1 MSRSGF
7 RLAACALL
15 GVFALG
21 SPLSGDALAGK
32 KKSKA
37 KAKPKAAATAAFK
50 GDAKALGELMG
61 PYKFGMTSK
70 DILSVLSKQIG
81 DRYKEKIAATTDV
94 YQQDKLRR
102 DRQAEL
108 DRIKRSYVEFRGKKT
123 GWDVSIIDD
132 QFAHNSDE
140 SMLVHWENDPA
151 SGRDQRRFFFFHD
164 GRLYKMGIALNTNN
178 LKNEQRTFDY
188 FRGLMEARYGKGSV
202 KTSKDADGV
211 DRPVALEWRSKS
223 HHVSALDKLAFYGS
237 FVLVVADPGQ
247 EATLASIRQQNAQK
261 KSKSTALQTVLEKEG
276 DNDTPGLDDN
286 KAAVDAVLKGG
297 N

>member
-1 MSRSGF
+1 M
-7 RLAACALL
+7 

-21 SPLSGDALAGK
+21 SLSADALAGK
-32 KKSKA
+32 KKS

-70 DILSVLSKQIG
+70 DILGILSKQIG

-108 DRIKRSYVEFRGKKT
+108 DRIKKSFVEFKGSKT

-132 QFAHNSDE
+132 QFAHNTDE
-140 SMLVHWENDPA
+140 SMMVHWENDPA

-164 GRLYKMGIALNTNN
+164 GRLYKMLIALNSSQ

-202 KTSKDADGV
+202 KSAKDIDGV
-211 DRPVALEWRSKS
+211 DRPIGLDWRSKS

-247 EATLASIRQQNAQK
+247 ESTLASIRQQNAK
-261 KSKSTALQTVLEKEG
+261 PKSKNAALQTVLEK
-276 DNDTPGLDDN
+276 DDDQLGLEDN
-286 KAAVDAVLKGG
+286 KASSDAVLKGG

>member
-7 RLAACALL
+7 RLAACALV

-21 SPLSGDALAGK
+21 SLTADALAGK

-37 KAKPKAAATAAFK
+37 KPKSASTAAFK

-70 DILSVLSKQIG
+70 DILGILSKQIG
-81 DRYKEKIAATTDV
+81 ERYKEKIAATTDV
-94 YQQDKLRR
+94 YAQDKLRR

-108 DRIKRSYVEFRGKKT
+108 DRIKKSFVEFKGKKT

-132 QFAHNSDE
+132 QFAHNTDE
-140 SMLVHWENDPA
+140 SMMVHWENSADT
-151 SGRDQRRFFFFHD
+151 GRGDQRRFFFFHD
-164 GRLYKMGIALNTNN
+164 GRLYKMLIALNSSQ

-202 KTSKDADGV
+202 KTSKDIDGV
-211 DRPVALEWRSKS
+211 DRPVGLDWRSKS
-223 HHVSALDKLAFYGS
+223 HHVAALDKLAFYGS

-261 KSKSTALQTVLEKEG
+261 KSKNTALQTVLEK
-276 DNDTPGLDDN
+276 DDDKLGLEDN
-286 KAAVDAVLKGG
+286 KAGSDAVLKGG

>member
-7 RLAACALL
+7 RLALCALV
-15 GVFALG
+15 GAFALG
-21 SPLSGDALAGK
+21 SVLSGTALAGK

-37 KAKPKAAATAAFK
+37 KPKAKAAPTAQFK

-61 PYKFGMTSK
+61 PFKFGMSSR
-70 DILSVLSKQIG
+70 DILGILSKQIG
-81 DRYKEKIAATTDV
+81 DKYKDKIAATTDV
-94 YQQDKLRR
+94 YAQDKLRR

-108 DRIKRSYVEFRGKKT
+108 DRIKKSQTEFKGTKT

-132 QFAHNSDE
+132 QFAHNTDE
-140 SMLVHWENDPA
+140 SMMVYWENDA
-151 SGRDQRRFFFFHD
+151 ESHKDQRRFFFFHD
-164 GRLYKMGIALNTNN
+164 GRLYKMLIALNSSN

-202 KTSKDADGV
+202 RTAKDADGV

-247 EATLASIRQQNAQK
+247 EATLAEIRTQNAK
-261 KSKSTALQTVLEKEG
+261 PKAKSTALETVLEKKGE
-276 DNDTPGLDDN
+276 DQLGLDDN
-286 KAAVDAVLKGG
+286 KSAEDSVIKG

>member
-7 RLAACALL
+7 RLALCALV
-15 GVFALG
+15 GAFALG
-21 SPLSGDALAGK
+21 SVLSGTAAAGK
-32 KKSKA
+32 KKSSKS
-37 KAKPKAAATAAFK
+37 KAKPKAAPTAQFK

-61 PYKFGMTSK
+61 PFKFGMSSK
-70 DILSVLSKQIG
+70 EILGILSKQIG
-81 DRYKEKIAATTDV
+81 EKYKDKIAATTDV
-94 YQQDKLRR
+94 YVQDKLRR

-108 DRIKRSYVEFRGKKT
+108 DRIKKSQTEFKGTKT

-132 QFAHNSDE
+132 QFAHNTDE
-140 SMLVHWENDPA
+140 SMMVYWENDA
-151 SGRDQRRFFFFHD
+151 ESHKDQRRFFFFHD
-164 GRLYKMGIALNTNN
+164 GRLYKMLIALNSSN

-202 KTSKDADGV
+202 RTAKDADGV

-223 HHVSALDKLAFYGS
+223 HHVSAIDKLAFYGS

-247 EATLASIRQQNAQK
+247 ESVLAEIRQQNAK
-261 KSKSTALQTVLEKEG
+261 PKARNTALDTVLEKKGE
-276 DNDTPGLDDN
+276 DQLGLDDN
-286 KAAVDAVLKGG
+286 KSAEDAVLKG

>member
-7 RLAACALL
+7 RLALCALA
-15 GVFALG
+15 GAFALG
-21 SPLSGDALAGK
+21 SVLSGSALAGK

-37 KAKPKAAATAAFK
+37 KPKAAATAQFK

-61 PYKFGMTSK
+61 PFKFGMASK
-70 DILSVLSKQIG
+70 DILGILSKQIG
-81 DRYKEKIAATTDV
+81 DKYKDKIAATTDV
-94 YQQDKLRR
+94 YAQDKLRR

-108 DRIKRSYVEFRGKKT
+108 DRIKKSYTEFKGVKT

-132 QFAHNSDE
+132 QFAHNTDE
-140 SMLVHWENDPA
+140 SMMVYWENDA
-151 SGRDQRRFFFFHD
+151 ESHKDQRRFFFFHD
-164 GRLYKMGIALNTNN
+164 GRLYKMLIALNSSN

-202 KTSKDADGV
+202 RTAKDADGV
-211 DRPVALEWRSKS
+211 DRPVALEWRSKN

-237 FVLVVADPGQ
+237 FVLVVADPAQ
-247 EATLASIRQQNAQK
+247 EATLAEIRTQNAK
-261 KSKSTALQTVLEKEG
+261 PKAKSTALETVLEKKGE
-276 DNDTPGLDDN
+276 DQLGLDDN
-286 KAAVDAVLKGG
+286 KSAEDSVIKG

>member
-7 RLAACALL
+7 RLAACALV
-15 GVFALG
+15 GAFALG
-21 SPLSGDALAGK
+21 FVAGDAGAGKK

-37 KAKPKAAATAAFK
+37 KATATAAFK
-50 GDAKALGELMG
+50 GDAKALAELMG

-70 DILSVLSKQIG
+70 DILGVLSKQIG

-108 DRIKRSYVEFRGKKT
+108 DRIKKSFVEFKGAKT

-132 QFAHNSDE
+132 QFAHNTDE
-140 SMLVHWENDPA
+140 SMMVHWENAPET
-151 SGRDQRRFFFFHD
+151 GRDQRRFFFFHD
-164 GRLYKMGIALNTNN
+164 GRLYKMLVALNSSQ

-202 KTSKDADGV
+202 KSAKDIDGV
-211 DRPVALEWRSKS
+211 DRPVGLEWRSKS

-247 EATLASIRQQNAQK
+247 EATLVSIRQSSAK
-261 KSKSTALQTVLEKEG
+261 PKSKNTALQTALEKDG
-276 DNDTPGLDDN
+276 DDPIGLEDN
-286 KAAVDAVLKGG
+286 KSSSDAVLKG

>member
-7 RLAACALL
+7 RLAACALV
-15 GVFALG
+15 GAFALG
-21 SPLSGDALAGK
+21 SLVGDAGAGK
-32 KKSKA
+32 KKSKSKA
-37 KAKPKAAATAAFK
+37 KAKATATAAFK
-50 GDAKALGELMG
+50 GDAKALAELMG

-70 DILSVLSKQIG
+70 DILGVLSKQIG
-81 DRYKEKIAATTDV
+81 DRYKEKIAGTTDV

-108 DRIKRSYVEFRGKKT
+108 DRIKKSFVEFKGAKT

-132 QFAHNSDE
+132 QFAHNTDE
-140 SMLVHWENDPA
+140 SMMVHWENAPET
-151 SGRDQRRFFFFHD
+151 GRDQRRFFFFHD
-164 GRLYKMGIALNTNN
+164 GRLYKMLVALNSSQ

-188 FRGLMEARYGKGSV
+188 FRGLMETRYGKGSV
-202 KTSKDADGV
+202 KMAKDIDGV
-211 DRPVALEWRSKS
+211 DRPSGLEWRSKS

-247 EATLASIRQQNAQK
+247 EATLVSIRQSSAKPKTKN
-261 KSKSTALQTVLEKEG
+261 TALQTALEKDG
-276 DNDTPGLDDN
+276 DDPIGLEDTT
-286 KAAVDAVLKGG
+286 ASSDAVLKG

>member
-7 RLAACALL
+7 RLAACALV
-15 GVFALG
+15 GAFALG
-21 SPLSGDALAGK
+21 SLVGDAAAGK
-32 KKSKA
+32 KKSKSKA
-37 KAKPKAAATAAFK
+37 KAKATPTAAFK
-50 GDAKALGELMG
+50 GDAKALAELMG

-70 DILSVLSKQIG
+70 DILGVLSKQIG
-81 DRYKEKIAATTDV
+81 DRYKEKIAGTTDV

-108 DRIKRSYVEFRGKKT
+108 DRIKKSFVEFKGAKT

-132 QFAHNSDE
+132 QFAHNTDE
-140 SMLVHWENDPA
+140 SMMVHWENAPET
-151 SGRDQRRFFFFHD
+151 GRDQRRFFFFHD
-164 GRLYKMGIALNTNN
+164 GRLYKMLVALNSSQ

-188 FRGLMEARYGKGSV
+188 FRGLMETRYGKGSV
-202 KTSKDADGV
+202 KMAKDIDGV
-211 DRPVALEWRSKS
+211 DRPSGLEWRSKN

-247 EATLASIRQQNAQK
+247 EATLVSIRQSSAKPKTKN
-261 KSKSTALQTVLEKEG
+261 TALQTALEKDG
-276 DNDTPGLDDN
+276 DDPIGLEDN
-286 KAAVDAVLKGG
+286 KASSDAVLKG

>member
-7 RLAACALL
+7 RLAACALM

-21 SPLSGDALAGK
+21 SLSANALAGK
-32 KKSKA
+32 KKS

-70 DILSVLSKQIG
+70 DILGILSKQIG
-81 DRYKEKIAATTDV
+81 ERYKEKIAATTDV
-94 YQQDKLRR
+94 YLQDKLRR

-108 DRIKRSYVEFRGKKT
+108 DRIKKSFTEFKGRKT

-132 QFAHNSDE
+132 QFAHNTDE
-140 SMLVHWENDPA
+140 SMMVHWENAPE

-164 GRLYKMGIALNTNN
+164 GRLYKMLIALNSSQ

-202 KTSKDADGV
+202 KSAKDIDGV
-211 DRPVALEWRSKS
+211 DRPVGLDWRSKS

-247 EATLASIRQQNAQK
+247 EATLVSIRQQNASK
-261 KSKSTALQTVLEKEG
+261 KAKNTALQTVLEKDG
-276 DNDTPGLDDN
+276 DQLGLEDN
-286 KAAVDAVLKGG
+286 KASSDAVLKGG
-297 N
+297 D

>member
-7 RLAACALL
+7 RLALCALA
-15 GVFALG
+15 GAFALG
-21 SPLSGDALAGK
+21 SVLSGTALAGK

-37 KAKPKAAATAAFK
+37 KPKAAATAQFK

-61 PYKFGMTSK
+61 PFKFGMTSK
-70 DILSVLSKQIG
+70 DILSILSKQIG
-81 DRYKEKIAATTDV
+81 DKYKDKIAATTDV
-94 YQQDKLRR
+94 YLQDKLRR

-108 DRIKRSYVEFRGKKT
+108 DRIKKSQTDFKGTKT

-132 QFAHNSDE
+132 QFAHNTDE
-140 SMLVHWENDPA
+140 SMMVYWENDA
-151 SGRDQRRFFFFHD
+151 ESHKDQRRFFFFHD
-164 GRLYKMGIALNTNN
+164 GRLYKMLIALNSSN
-178 LKNEQRTFDY
+178 LKNEQRTFEY
-188 FRGLMEARYGKGSV
+188 FRGLMEARYGKGTV
-202 KTSKDADGV
+202 KTAKDADGV

-247 EATLASIRQQNAQK
+247 ESVLAEIRQQNAK
-261 KSKSTALQTVLEKEG
+261 PKAKNTALQTVLEKKGE
-276 DNDTPGLDDN
+276 DQLGLDDN
-286 KAAVDAVLKGG
+286 KSAEDAVLKG

>member
-21 SPLSGDALAGK
+21 SSLSGDAVAGK

-37 KAKPKAAATAAFK
+37 KPKAKAAATAAFK

-70 DILSVLSKQIG
+70 DILGILSKQIG

-94 YQQDKLRR
+94 YVQDKLRR

-108 DRIKRSYVEFRGKKT
+108 DRIKKSFVEFKGTKT

-132 QFAHNSDE
+132 QFGHNSDE
-140 SMLVHWENDPA
+140 SMMVHWENAPET
-151 SGRDQRRFFFFHD
+151 GRDQRRFFFFHD
-164 GRLYKMGIALNTNN
+164 GHLYKMLIALNSSQ

-202 KTSKDADGV
+202 KSAKDADGV
-211 DRPVALEWRSKS
+211 ERPVGLDWRSKS

-247 EATLASIRQQNAQK
+247 EQSLVSIRAQNAQK
-261 KSKSTALQTVLEKEG
+261 KSKNTALQTVLEKDGE
-276 DNDTPGLDDN
+276 DQLGLEDN
-286 KAAVDAVLKGG
+286 KASSDAVLKGG

>member
-7 RLAACALL
+7 RLALCALA
-15 GVFALG
+15 GAFALG
-21 SPLSGDALAGK
+21 SVLSGTALAAK

-37 KAKPKAAATAAFK
+37 KAKAKAAPTAQFK

-61 PYKFGMTSK
+61 PFKFGMSSK
-70 DILSVLSKQIG
+70 DILGILSKQIG
-81 DRYKEKIAATTDV
+81 EKYKDKIAGTTDV
-94 YQQDKLRR
+94 YAQDKLRR

-108 DRIKRSYVEFRGKKT
+108 DRIKKSYTDFKGTKT

-132 QFAHNSDE
+132 QFAHNTDE
-140 SMLVHWENDPA
+140 SMMVYWENDA
-151 SGRDQRRFFFFHD
+151 ESHKDQRRFFFFHD
-164 GRLYKMGIALNTNN
+164 GRLYKMLIALNSSN

-202 KTSKDADGV
+202 RSAKDADGV

-237 FVLVVADPGQ
+237 FVLVVADPAQ
-247 EATLASIRQQNAQK
+247 ESTLAEIRTQNARPK
-261 KSKSTALQTVLEKEG
+261 AKNTALETVLEKKG
-276 DNDTPGLDDN
+276 DDQLGLDDN
-286 KAAVDAVLKGG
+286 KSAEDAVLKG

>member
-21 SPLSGDALAGK
+21 SPLSGDAVAGK

-37 KAKPKAAATAAFK
+37 KPKAASTAAFK

-70 DILSVLSKQIG
+70 DILGILSKQIG

-94 YQQDKLRR
+94 YVQDKLRR

-108 DRIKRSYVEFRGKKT
+108 DRIKKSYVEFKGVKT

-132 QFAHNSDE
+132 QFGHNSDE
-140 SMLVHWENDPA
+140 SMMVHWENAPET
-151 SGRDQRRFFFFHD
+151 GRDQRRFFFFHD
-164 GRLYKMGIALNTNN
+164 GRLYKMLIALNSSQ

-188 FRGLMEARYGKGSV
+188 FRGLMETRYGKGSV
-202 KTSKDADGV
+202 KMSKDADGV
-211 DRPVALEWRSKS
+211 DRPVGLDWRSKS

-247 EATLASIRQQNAQK
+247 EQTLVSIRAQNAQK
-261 KSKSTALQTVLEKEG
+261 KNKNTALQSVLEKDGE
-276 DNDTPGLDDN
+276 DQLGLEDN
-286 KAAVDAVLKGG
+286 KASSDAVLKGG

>member
-7 RLAACALL
+7 RLAACALV
-15 GVFALG
+15 GAFALG
-21 SPLSGDALAGK
+21 TLAGDALAGK

-37 KAKPKAAATAAFK
+37 KPKAKAAATATFK

-94 YQQDKLRR
+94 YAQDKLRR
-102 DRQAEL
+102 ERQAEL
-108 DRIKRSYVEFRGKKT
+108 DRIKKSFVEFKGAKT

-132 QFAHNSDE
+132 QFAHNTDE
-140 SMLVHWENDPA
+140 SMMVHWENAPET
-151 SGRDQRRFFFFHD
+151 GRDQRRFFFFHD
-164 GRLYKMGIALNTNN
+164 GRLYKMLIALNSSQ

-202 KTSKDADGV
+202 KMAKDVDGV
-211 DRPVALEWRSKS
+211 DRPVGLEWRSKS

-247 EATLASIRQQNAQK
+247 EATLVSIRQQSARP
-261 KSKSTALQTVLEKEG
+261 KSKNAALQTVLEKDGE
-276 DNDTPGLDDN
+276 DQLGLDEN
-286 KAAVDAVLKGG
+286 KASSDAVLKSGG

>member
-7 RLAACALL
+7 RLALCALV
-15 GVFALG
+15 GAFALG
-21 SPLSGDALAGK
+21 SLLSGTAMAGK

-37 KAKPKAAATAAFK
+37 KAKPKAAATAQFK

-61 PYKFGMTSK
+61 PFKFGMSSK
-70 DILSVLSKQIG
+70 DILGILSKQIG
-81 DRYKEKIAATTDV
+81 DKYKDKIAATTDV
-94 YQQDKLRR
+94 YVQDKLRR

-108 DRIKRSYVEFRGKKT
+108 DRIKKSYTEFKGTKT

-132 QFAHNSDE
+132 QFAHNTDE
-140 SMLVHWENDPA
+140 SMMVYWENDA
-151 SGRDQRRFFFFHD
+151 ESHKDQRRFFFFHD
-164 GRLYKMGIALNTNN
+164 GRLYKMLIALNSSN

-202 KTSKDADGV
+202 KTAKDADGV

-247 EATLASIRQQNAQK
+247 ESTLAEIRTQNAK
-261 KSKSTALQTVLEKEG
+261 PKAKNTALQTVLEKKGE
-276 DNDTPGLDDN
+276 DDLGLDDN
-286 KAAVDAVLKGG
+286 KSAEDAVLKG